1 MASTNPTTPRIVG
14 ALAIAVVAGV
24 SGYLF
29 ITSRQPST
37 TTSTTTTP
45 TEQVTTPPA
54 TSTNTTSNGAA
65 QPSGSIYKD
74 GSYTKKVSYNVP
86 EGGANSLTI
95 TLSISAGTISAVTS
109 SSTIADRESQRYVD
123 SFASNIK
130 SKVVG
135 KAIDKAYVGRVGR
148 ASLTSSAFNDALD
161 KIIVDAKA

>member
-29 ITSRQPST
+29 ITSRSP
-37 TTSTTTTP
+37 TTSTTSSDTT
-45 TEQVTTPPA
+45 TNQVTTSSN
-54 TSTNTTSNGAA
+54 TSQGTTSNTTS
-65 QPSGSIYKD
+65 PSSGSTYKD

-95 TLSISAGTISAVTS
+95 VLTISGNTITAVKA
-109 SSTIADRESQRYVD
+109 SSTIAERESQRYVD
-123 SFASNIK
+123 SFASNIA

-135 KAIDKAYVGRVGR
+135 KPIDNAYVGRVGS
-148 ASLTSSAFNDALD
+148 ASLTSSAFNDVLD
-161 KIIVDAKA
+161 KILVDAKA